1 MMNFEVS
8 TKQIGV
14 DLTAFGAPF
23 IFLSILM
30 FLDAAL
36 LVTGNVGGMTALL
49 LPTLQHNQQQSNE
62 TPLGSGT
69 LNYRSQKKIQAVE
82 CSGEC
87 WKTLA
92 EVKRY

>member
-36 LVTGNVGGMTALL
+36 LVTGNVGGTDRVAAADVAAQ
-49 LPTLQHNQQQSNE
+49 PATEQ
-62 TPLGSGT
+62 
-69 LNYRSQKKIQAVE
+69 
-82 CSGEC
+82 
-87 WKTLA
+87 
-92 EVKRY
+92 